1 MGTQCSGIQLDY
13 PAPGGYKYRNLAL
26 QVRGV
31 SDETVKYG
39 YGFLATGTIE

>member
-1 MGTQCSGIQLDY
+1 MRQGH
-13 PAPGGYKYRNLAL
+13 PVPGGYKYGNMAL

-39 YGFLATGTIE
+39 YGF

>member
-1 MGTQCSGIQLDY
+1 MGH
-13 PAPGGYKYRNLAL
+13 PAPGGYKYENVAL

-39 YGFLATGTIE
+39 